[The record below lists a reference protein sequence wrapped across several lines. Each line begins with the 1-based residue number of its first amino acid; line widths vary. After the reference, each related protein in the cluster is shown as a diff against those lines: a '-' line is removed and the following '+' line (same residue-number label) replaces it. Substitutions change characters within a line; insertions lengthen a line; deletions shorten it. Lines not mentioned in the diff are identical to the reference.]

1 MSTSKEREEF
11 AAVLCRELPDLTGME
26 AVEAA
31 RKLCRLAATHR
42 RLAVAHC
49 NGDYPAGNGER
60 KTEICPLC
68 EQSWTL
74 GTVKKTGCPD
84 CRCESEIKELVAE
97 LGLGVKFQG
106 DPRGC
111 TVKLQVPSGP
121 TNDWAQQ
128 GLCVPQ

>member
-11 AAVLCRELPDLTGME
+11 AAVLCRELPDLTVME
-26 AVEAA
+26 AVDAA
-31 RKLCRLAATHR
+31 RKLCRLAATHH
-42 RLAVAHC
+42 RLAEAQC

-68 EQSWTL
+68 EQSWTR

-84 CRCESEIKELVAE
+84 CRCESAIKEMATE
-97 LGLGVKFQG
+97 LGVTVVFQG

-111 TVKLQVPSGP
+111 TVRLVFPSGRG
-121 TNDWAQQ
+121 NDGDGHW
-128 GLCVPQ
+128 CVPR